1 MEKRTYSDKE
11 LIKKFI
17 PYYKD
22 YKNILA
28 IDLFSAF
35 LTTVCELILPI
46 ILSSLTDH
54 AANSSLTYSI
64 ILKLTLIYTLTK
76 LVEVAGRYVMQSYGH
91 IMGAHIE
98 KDMRRDI
105 FKHFL
110 TMSTAFFN
118 ETKIGQLMSRM
129 TTDLFDITEFSHHC
143 PEEFFIGFIKLS
155 ISFVVLLTIN
165 IPLTLVLYI
174 IIPLMVYAARIKR
187 RDFSKSVKSE
197 KKQIGEINASIE
209 DSLLGIDVVKSF
221 ANENLEKKK
230 FKKGNDKFVDI
241 KKVKYYNMAS
251 YNMINQLFA
260 GSMYA
265 VLIIMGGNFVIK
277 GKISP
282 GDLVAFVLYLNIII
296 ATVNRLVEFTD
307 QYQKG
312 ITGIERFNEVINMKS
327 DIFDKEN
334 AKKLT
339 DVKGKISFDHAYFK
353 YPDQGEKDPWTLED
367 INFDISIGENVAL
380 VGPSGAGKSTITK
393 LIPRFYELNK
403 GKILIDDK
411 EIKNINDLTLDS
423 LRNNIGIVQ
432 QDVYLFGA
440 SIKDNILY
448 GKEDASDEEII
459 KASKLAGAYDFIIE
473 LPDGFDTYVGE
484 RGVKLSGGQK
494 QRISIARVFLKNPPI
509 LILDEATSSLDN
521 TSEAIVQD
529 SLEKLSK
536 GRTTLTIAHR
546 LSTIINADS
555 ILVLTE
561 DGIVERGSHKDLL
574 NKKGIY
580 YKLYNSNNEELF
592 G

>member
-76 LVEVAGRYVMQSYGH
+76 LVEVAGRYIMQSYGH

-155 ISFVVLLTIN
+155 ISFVVLMTIN

-174 IIPLMVYAARIKR
+174 IIPIMVYAARIKR
-187 RDFSKSVKSE
+187 RAFSRSVKSE
-197 KKQIGEINASIE
+197 KKQIGEINSSIE

-260 GSMYA
+260 GAMYA

-327 DIFDKEN
+327 DIFDKKE

-353 YPDQGEKDPWTLED
+353 YPDQDEKDPWILED

-403 GKILIDDK
+403 GKILIDD
-411 EIKNINDLTLDS
+411 KNINDLTLDS

-459 KASKLAGAYDFIIE
+459 KASKLAGAYDFIMD

-574 NKKGIY
+574 DKKGIY

>member
-46 ILSSLTDH
+46 ILASLTDH

-64 ILKLTLIYTLTK
+64 ILKLTLIYALTK
-76 LVEVAGRYVMQSYGH
+76 LVEVAGRYFMQSYGH

-187 RDFSKSVKSE
+187 RAFSRSVKSE

-282 GDLVAFVLYLNIII
+282 GDLVAFVLYLNTII

-327 DIFDKEN
+327 DIFDREDS
-334 AKKLT
+334 KKLT

-353 YPDQGEKDPWTLED
+353 YPDQDEKDPWILED
-367 INFDISIGENVAL
+367 INFDISVGENVAL

-393 LIPRFYELNK
+393 LIPRFFELNK
-403 GKILIDDK
+403 GKVLIDDK
-411 EIKNINDLTLDS
+411 DINDLTLDS

-448 GKEDASDEEII
+448 GKEGASDEEII
-459 KASKLAGAYDFIIE
+459 MASKLAGAYDFIME

-561 DGIVERGSHKDLL
+561 DGIVERGSHKELL
-574 NKKGIY
+574 EKKGIY

>member
-1 MEKRTYSDKE
+1 MENRTYSDKE

-17 PYYKD
+17 PYYKN
-22 YKNILA
+22 YKDILA
-28 IDLFSAF
+28 KDLFSAF
-35 LTTVCELILPI
+35 LTTVCELLLPI
-46 ILSSLTDH
+46 LLSILTDN
-54 AANSSLTYSI
+54 ASNSSLTFDI
-64 ILKLTLIYTLTK
+64 IIKLTLLYILTK
-76 LVEVAGRYVMQSYGH
+76 LVEVAGRYFMQSYGH

-98 KDMRRDI
+98 KDMRADI
-105 FKHFL
+105 FKHFM

-155 ISFVVLLTIN
+155 ISFIVLMTIN
-165 IPLTLVLYI
+165 IQLTLLIYI
-174 IIPLMVYAARIKR
+174 IIPIMVYAARIKR
-187 RDFSKSVKSE
+187 RAFSKSVKSE

-209 DSLLGIDVVKSF
+209 DTLLGIDVVKSF
-221 ANENLEKKK
+221 ANEELEKKK

-251 YNMINQLFA
+251 YNLINQLFA
-260 GSMYA
+260 GLMYG
-265 VLIIMGGNFVIK
+265 VLIVVGGYFVIK
-277 GKISP
+277 KSMSP
-282 GDLVAFVLYLNIII
+282 GDLVAFVLYLNTII

-312 ITGIERFNEVINMKS
+312 ITGIERFNEVMNLRS
-327 DIFDKEN
+327 DIFDREDAKELKN
-334 AKKLT
+334 
-339 DVKGKISFDHAYFK
+339 VKGSIVFDKVFFK
-353 YPDQGEKDPWTLED
+353 YPDQAEDDPWILD
-367 INFDISIGENVAL
+367 NISFNINVGENIAL

-393 LIPRFYELNK
+393 LIPRFYEVNK
-403 GKILIDDK
+403 G
-411 EIKNINDLTLDS
+411 EIRVDGININNLTLES

-432 QDVYLFGA
+432 QDVYLFGGT
-440 SIKDNILY
+440 IRENIEY
-448 GKEDASDEEII
+448 GKENTTDEEII
-459 KASKLAGAYDFIIE
+459 EASKLAGAYDFIMDF
-473 LPDGFDTYVGE
+473 PYGFDTYIGE

-521 TSEAIVQD
+521 TSEAIVQE
-529 SLEKLSK
+529 SLEKLTK

-555 ILVLTE
+555 IIVLTE
-561 DGIVERGSHKDLL
+561 DGIAERGSHHELL
-574 NKKGIY
+574 DKKGVY
-580 YKLYNSNNEELF
+580 YKLYNSNNEDLF

>member
-155 ISFVVLLTIN
+155 ISFVVLMTIN

-187 RDFSKSVKSE
+187 RDFSRSVKSE
-197 KKQIGEINASIE
+197 KKQIGEINSSIE

-260 GSMYA
+260 GAMYA

-327 DIFDKEN
+327 DIFDKKE

-353 YPDQGEKDPWTLED
+353 YPDQDEKDPWILED

-411 EIKNINDLTLDS
+411 NINDLTLDS

-448 GKEDASDEEII
+448 GKEDATDEEII
-459 KASKLAGAYDFIIE
+459 NASKLAGAYDFIME

-494 QRISIARVFLKNPPI
+494 QRISIARVFLKNPQI

-574 NKKGIY
+574 DKKGIY